1 MGARR
6 IHAEI
11 RSDGY
16 VADSPFECLEAL
28 KAIQLTDQPKE
39 SSRRAQWQESSLS
52 SMFKRSEGNA
62 VWSGTDASGDLLHAY
77 LSDRMGKQLFCETR
91 RQ

>member
-1 MGARR
+1 VRAGGPDIFQSRETARTGARR

-16 VADSPFECLEAL
+16 VADSHFERLETL

-39 SSRRAQWQESSLS
+39 SSRRA
-52 SMFKRSEGNA
+52 
-62 VWSGTDASGDLLHAY
+62 
-77 LSDRMGKQLFCETR
+77 
-91 RQ
+91 